1 MDQVVEAAEAWP
13 RDALDLNHLSLAC
26 QIRGLLPLFFHGI
39 SEHDANHKIGLPGVD
54 LQIPPAVDLLGERAW
69 LDDITLQV
77 APGSASVLVFC
88 IGQPPAPVHGQVEP
102 DLRVSHVL
110 VSGHPFRVFPE
121 QVLTMVVLLP
131 PDLDVI
137 GARQCVS
144 PLVRCSPGTG
154 HYPNVQC
161 PALLPDL
168 CVFDVPTTG
177 LLRMSAGLDRSAV
190 QEPTRIHCFFV
201 SGVSDPPPLVACHE
215 EPEVWTLLVLVSRR
229 CAWLAVPG
237 NEVVEAVHKAVGH
250 TSDLKDRSL
259 KSCDPDLLPCHVH
272 TLRHPEA
279 RRLLRL
285 PLARLRCLPGIH
297 ARRQCARRRRGTAH
311 PALWL
316 PVVFAFGVADPPTP
330 RRRHEEPLLGSGLV
344 LKYWWTLLC
353 RWDVNV
359 CAIQG
364 LVPAAPKLK

>member
-1 MDQVVEAAEAWP
+1 
-13 RDALDLNHLSLAC
+13 
-26 QIRGLLPLFFHGI
+26 
-39 SEHDANHKIGLPGVD
+39 
-54 LQIPPAVDLLGERAW
+54 
-69 LDDITLQV
+69 
-77 APGSASVLVFC
+77 
-88 IGQPPAPVHGQVEP
+88 
-102 DLRVSHVL
+102 
-110 VSGHPFRVFPE
+110 
-121 QVLTMVVLLP
+121 MVVLLP

-177 LLRMSAGLDRSAV
+177 LLRMSAWLDRGAV
-190 QEPTRIHCFFV
+190 QESTVIHCLFR

-285 PLARLRCLPGIH
+285 PLARLGRLPNVH
-297 ARRQCARRRRGTAH
+297 ARRQSAWLHSAAAH

-330 RRRHEEPLLGSGLV
+330 RRRHEEPLLGSGCV
-344 LKYWWTLLC
+344 LECGRALL
-353 RWDVNV
+353 RRRDVDV
-359 CAIQG
+359 GAMQL
-364 LVPAAPKLK
+364 LVPTAP